1 MEDSK
6 SEDEGQQDG
15 EWRVQNSRMKIG
27 GMGMEYGGQE
37 DLCYHIKEDNIGI
50 AYTNCKAL
58 QKICSIHSLDIL
70 FPVFSGHSFSSIFWT
85 FFFQYFL
92 EILFLEFSGHSFSR
106 NQSYPTRFTKCFAF
120 FTLPIF
126 ISFYEY
132 DRTQFFLSL
141 NPCLKLNNLLQLLQP
156 LHVFMLKLRET
167 LNSLRMAIALK
178 FGRIVKEKMVH

>member
-1 MEDSK
+1 MF
-6 SEDEGQQDG
+6 
-15 EWRVQNSRMKIG
+15 NS
-27 GMGMEYGGQE
+27 
-37 DLCYHIKEDNIGI
+37 
-50 AYTNCKAL
+50 
-58 QKICSIHSLDIL
+58 
-70 FPVFSGHSFSSIFWT
+70 FSGHSFSSIFWT

-92 EILFLEFSGHSFSR
+92 DILFLVFSGHSFFRIFWTFFFQYFLVFS